1 MDYVRTGNKI
11 YVGGIYLIQQLPN
24 GWSIAERKHAQ
35 VRKYDPIIGETY
47 PTSWQAM
54 ERVEE
59 MLKGERA
66 CQH

>member
-1 MDYVRTGNKI
+1 MDYVRAGNKI
-11 YVGGIYLIQQLPN
+11 YIGGNYLIQQLPS
-24 GWSIAERKHAQ
+24 GWSIAKRKHAQ

-59 MLKGERA
+59 LLKGKRRYTN
-66 CQH
+66 